1 MRLTKTHAAVIT
13 ILNIVIA
20 ALLAFIF
27 LYKPGYALSS
37 TDGDGTGNN
46 TDIGGDVNGGNSGNG
61 DDGTPVTTEPVH
73 VKTRPAIDGRVSEI
87 VRETRLMGTGDESV
101 VQLFDMGG
109 VSYIFGNATVGDY
122 DFDGYGGFLC
132 VVDATGTISRFS
144 YFSGRTTAVGM
155 IENGYAVA
163 TLDSSTGADSAHM
176 YFVNL
181 DGEISDGAE
190 LDGEGIDIIALDPNR
205 IAVVTRPNSNSFKL
219 TEYAVDSSGD
229 APVFSPEH
237 NTSIS
242 SAYTLD
248 YFSCFQLGEQYII
261 AARAYS
267 LPRFDSVVFYTF
279 EAGGD
284 ASAHLY
290 GGSGD
295 SMMQPYAV
303 LPYKSGYI
311 ALCRRDGVAAIVTVD
326 YKFISYRRD
335 LLGFAFTSARL
346 AYVNGKYY
354 ACFEHAEGV
363 VTYEIDNLMNRRT
376 VNSAQDVKLNCA
388 VNSGGT
394 LIVGT
399 TGEGLRIVDLSGTR
413 VLDLDIAGA
422 NVCGGFRTADGY
434 TTLVLS
440 ATGGDALTTP
450 TGGRDIY
457 VVTVRV

>member
-13 ILNIVIA
+13 ILNIIIA
-20 ALLAFIF
+20 TLLAFIF
-27 LYKPGYALSS
+27 LYKPGYALVSS
-37 TDGDGTGNN
+37 DGGGSGNVG
-46 TDIGGDVNGGNSGNG
+46 IGGDANGGNTG
-61 DDGTPVTTEPVH
+61 DGTPVITEPEH
-73 VKTRPAIDGRVSEI
+73 VKTRPAAAGRVSEI
-87 VRETRLMGTGDESV
+87 ARETRLMGTGDENIV
-101 VQLFDMGG
+101 RLFDMNGT
-109 VSYIFGNATVGDY
+109 SYIFGNATVGDY

-144 YFSGRTTAVGM
+144 YFSGRATAVGM

-163 TLDSSTGADSAHM
+163 TLDSSSGENVSHM
-176 YFVNL
+176 YFVDL
-181 DGEISDGAE
+181 GGEISDGAE
-190 LDGEGIDIIALDPNR
+190 LDGEGIDILALESNR
-205 IAVVTRPNSNSFKL
+205 IAVVTRPSANAFKL
-219 TEYAVDSSGD
+219 TEYAVDSRGD
-229 APVFSPEH
+229 MPVFSAEH
-237 NTSIS
+237 NTCIS
-242 SAYTLD
+242 SAYALD
-248 YFSCFQLGEQYII
+248 YFSCFRLGEQYII

-267 LPRFDSVVFYTF
+267 LPRYDSVVFYTF

-284 ASAHLY
+284 AQSHLY

-295 SMMQPYAV
+295 SLMQPYAV
-303 LPYKSGYI
+303 LPYKNGYI

-326 YKFISYRRD
+326 YKFVSYRRD

-346 AYVNGKYY
+346 EYVNDKYY

-394 LIVGT
+394 VIIGT

-413 VLDLDIAGA
+413 LLDLDVHGA

-457 VVTVRV
+457 IVTVRV

>member
-1 MRLTKTHAAVIT
+1 MRLTKTHVAVIT

-27 LYKPGYALSS
+27 LYKPGYALGSS
-37 TDGDGTGNN
+37 E
-46 TDIGGDVNGGNSGNG
+46 GGGSGSADLGGSLNGGNDGG
-61 DDGTPVTTEPVH
+61 GTPVTAEPEH
-73 VKTRPAIDGRVSEI
+73 VKTRPAVDGRVSEI
-87 VRETRLMGTGDESV
+87 VRETRLMGTGDESIV
-101 VQLFDMGG
+101 KLFDMNG

-132 VVDATGTISRFS
+132 VVDATGTISGFS
-144 YFSGRTTAVGM
+144 YFTGRMTAVGM

-163 TLDSSTGADSAHM
+163 TLDSSSGDNISHM

-190 LDGEGIDIIALDPNR
+190 LDGEGIDILALDSSR
-205 IAVVTRPNSNSFKL
+205 IAVVTRPHGNSFKL

-229 APVFSPEH
+229 APVFSAEH

-242 SAYTLD
+242 SAYNLD
-248 YFSCFQLGEQYII
+248 YFNCFQLGEQYII

-267 LPRFDSVVFYTF
+267 LPRYDSVVFYTF

-284 ASAHLY
+284 AQAHFY

-295 SMMQPYAV
+295 SLMQPYAV

-346 AYVNGKYY
+346 EYVNDKYY

-376 VNSAQDVKLNCA
+376 VNSAQDVKLNCV
-388 VNSGGT
+388 VNSAGT
-394 LIVGT
+394 VIVGT
-399 TGEGLRIVDLSGTR
+399 TGEGVRIVDLSGTR
-413 VLDLDIAGA
+413 LLDLDIQGV
-422 NVCGGFRTADGY
+422 NICGGFRTADGH